1 MLISTFGGK
10 IPMLL
15 KESWSNKRETGF
27 TLLEVMVVLTL
38 ILLVVSLVFPVS
50 GTLHQRLLIK
60 LSLDQ
65 LEDDLLVLR
74 AQALGGDEAPVISF
88 EPGQAYYRIEVG
100 GTELKRQ
107 LSGLVIATETKID
120 FSARNMSSTVLT
132 FRSSQDVN
140 YEVTFS
146 DRGEPVIERK

>member
-1 MLISTFGGK
+1 
-10 IPMLL
+10 MLL

-38 ILLVVSLVFPVS
+38 ILLVVGLVFPVS

-65 LEDDLLVLR
+65 LEDDLLTLG
-74 AQALGGDEAPVISF
+74 AQALGGGEAPMISF

-120 FSARNMSSTVLT
+120 FSARNMVSTVLT

>member
-1 MLISTFGGK
+1 
-10 IPMLL
+10 MLL

-38 ILLVVSLVFPVS
+38 ILLVVGLVFPVS

-65 LEDDLLVLR
+65 LEDDLLALR
-74 AQALGGDEAPVISF
+74 AQALGGGEVPVISF
-88 EPGQAYYRIEVG
+88 EPGQGYYRIEVG
-100 GTELKRQ
+100 GRDLKRQ